1 MKQVTYRIDVK
12 LIRPDGTVG
21 CADPTVYGASITGR
35 YNGDDPSSDAEVGL
49 ADNTTI
55 RHHSWSSNVVL
66 QDDRPYVYN
75 KGRLQFHVR
84 RKPTRKDLQL
94 IVKLVD
100 VANGYLKDNI
110 PADVSSTLAL
120 VSKIEVTR
128 VTVTTAYEKVKIP
141 DVV

>member
-21 CADPTVYGASITGR
+21 CVDPTVYGAAITGR
-35 YNGDDPSSDAEVGL
+35 CSAEEPSSNAEDDL
-49 ADNTTI
+49 SHSTLLN
-55 RHHSWSSNVVL
+55 HYSWSSNVVL
-66 QDDRPYVYN
+66 QDDRPYTYV